1 MMKILKF
8 RFFNVFSCDA
18 LLNKFLR
25 DFLTKKIVRI
35 THLHSFNIQNWP
47 RMMNYSLLVF
57 YINKVKKVCL
67 KFPDTIILEKGKI
80 VRNGQV
86 LVGVSKSS
94 KGKGEGGRKA

>member
-1 MMKILKF
+1 
-8 RFFNVFSCDA
+8 
-18 LLNKFLR
+18 
-25 DFLTKKIVRI
+25 
-35 THLHSFNIQNWP
+35 
-47 RMMNYSLLVF
+47 MMNYSLLVF

-94 KGKGEGGRKA
+94 KGKGEGGIKA